1 MITPFKTCIFV
12 GGFKLNFSG
21 LSNRNIWFEPVTL
34 QSAVKFDDH
43 LLSRVSPARAIDT
56 TFSSFHGTLPPSF
69 LGTNE
74 AIVRFCWRLEPN
86 FLAAKIYSK
95 VDQIFNGCVFS
106 STNTSGISLLQ
117 ERMDLLLQKL
127 LADAEGCDIFLSLV
141 FFALW
146 SAK

>member
-43 LLSRVSPARAIDT
+43 LLSRVYPARAIDT

-74 AIVRFCWRLEPN
+74 AIVRFCWRLE
-86 FLAAKIYSK
+86 AKFASK
-95 VDQIFNGCVFS
+95 VDRKFNRCVFS
-106 STNTSGISLLQ
+106 STNASGISLLQ